1 MIFPF
6 HISGFFLINH
16 TKATTMLT
24 NLLEKA
30 LLRAFIMLVSFFI
43 SSYIGISVLQA
54 ADISVESLEIDRTV
68 SGSVTDAETGD
79 PMPGATVRVQGTNLG
94 AVTNEE
100 GAFSLSV
107 PDDATTLLI
116 SYVGYKTL
124 EVNIES
130 GSQFDVQLEVDDYV
144 LGQVVVTG
152 YGTQRREDV
161 TGAIGTVTDEEF
173 NAGVIVSPEQLIQ
186 GKLAGVS
193 ITANN
198 GEPGAAQTIIIRG
211 PGSLRTGNGPLFVV
225 DGVPL
230 DDDNIS
236 PGRDNVGFGSSQPLN
251 PLNFLNPN
259 DIASIDVLKD
269 ASATAIYGARGA
281 NGVIMITTKRG
292 TGQGGLNYSNYFG
305 VSQAANKIEL
315 LNADEFIQFQ
325 NTKGSPDN
333 IFNSSIDTDW
343 QDEVFR
349 DAFVQNHSL
358 SFNGGSDQSNY
369 YVSLS
374 YLDQEGL
381 IRGNELQRYT
391 ARVNFTQSLIE
402 DRLRIKLNLT
412 ASHTDNEGVPRNDN
426 ADANFGSLIPDML
439 GGNPTYPV
447 RDANGE
453 LFIFPNGRNPL
464 ADLALYTSLT
474 RNDRILGNI
483 EAALEIVEGLEYKVN
498 FAMDRSVG
506 NGDTQIEPS
515 GLANIAIPEG
525 AAVFSKTEANNL
537 LIENYLQYDYNT
549 GDHGITVLGGYSYQ
563 RFFNRFNSSSI
574 IGFSTDEIDLIFAPQ
589 IGTILDINQNRPSGN
604 ATQNELQ
611 SFFGRVNYDF
621 GGKYLLTATVRAD
634 GSSKFGENNRYGV
647 FPSVAAAWKINEDL
661 FPGSA
666 VVTNLKLRAGWGQ
679 TGNQEI
685 PGKITQAALTSTNS
699 PTNGG
704 YPLTQDI
711 NPGFTFTRT
720 ANPDIQWEVTTQT
733 NVGLDFAF
741 FGGSFYGSVDYFYKN
756 TTDVLLNLTVSDPI
770 SPTASRWENIDMD
783 IINQGVEI
791 ALNYQYQGATGFDWG
806 LGANGTILSNEVDNA
821 PFSFLRTGDVDG
833 PGLSGVTVAGNLNG
847 EGVAS
852 FFLLEHLG
860 FDENGENIFRDANGD
875 GTINADDRVVAGSP
889 FPDFTY
895 NFFGNVGFRGLSLTM
910 NFNGAVGSK
919 IYNNTANAYF
929 NAPQLSSGTNI
940 AKAYL
945 VEEES
950 AINSATESTR
960 YLEDGDF
967 LRLNNATLRYSFD
980 VSGLSW
986 IRGLALYVT
995 GQNLFT
1001 ITDYS
1006 GFDPEVNVPSDV
1018 GGVVGYGID
1027 FANYPRARTY
1037 LGGIDISF

>member
-1 MIFPF
+1 MF
-6 HISGFFLINH
+6 
-16 TKATTMLT
+16 KATTMRTILQQ
-24 NLLEKA
+24 KA
-30 LLRAFIMLVSFFI
+30 LRRVFTMFIGLSICCFA
-43 SSYIGISVLQA
+43 GISETIASDV
-54 ADISVESLEIDRTV
+54 SVEVVNVERTIT
-68 SGSVTDAETGD
+68 GSVTDAETGD
-79 PMPGATVRVQGTNLG
+79 PMPGATVRVQDTNLG
-94 AVTNEE
+94 AVTDQD
-100 GAFSLSV
+100 GRFSISV

-124 EVNIES
+124 EVDIKDRN
-130 GSQFDVQLEVDDYV
+130 QVNLQLEIDDLV

-161 TGAIGTVTDEEF
+161 TGAIGTVTEEEF
-173 NAGVIVSPEQLIQ
+173 NSGVIVSPEQLIQ

-193 ITANN
+193 VTANN

-230 DDDNIS
+230 DDDNVS
-236 PGRDNVGFGSSQPLN
+236 PGRADVGFGSSQPLN

-292 TGQGGLNYSNYFG
+292 TGRGGLNYSNYFG
-305 VSQAANKIEL
+305 VSQAANKIDVLSAE
-315 LNADEFIQFQ
+315 EFIEFQ
-325 NTKGSPDN
+325 ETKGSTDN
-333 IFNSSIDTDW
+333 IFDRNIDTDW

-358 SFNGGSDQSNY
+358 SFNGGSDNSNY

-381 IRGNELQRYT
+381 IRTNELQRYT

-447 RDANGE
+447 RNPDGS

-464 ADLALYTSLT
+464 ADIALYTNLT

-483 EAALEIVEGLEYKVN
+483 EAALEIVDGLEYKVN

-537 LIENYLQYDYNT
+537 LVENYLQYDFGFGEHNFT
-549 GDHGITVLGGYSYQ
+549 ALGGYSYQ
-563 RFFNRFNSSSI
+563 RFFNRFNSSSVN
-574 IGFSTDEIDLIFAPQ
+574 GFATDEIDLIFAPQ
-589 IGTILDINQNRPSGN
+589 NGTSLDINLNRPSGN
-604 ATQNELQ
+604 ATINELQ

-621 GGKYLLTATVRAD
+621 AGKYLLTATLRAD
-634 GSSKFGENNRYGV
+634 GSSKFGENNRYGY
-647 FPSVAAAWKINEDL
+647 FPSVAAAWKISNDL
-661 FPGSA
+661 FVGSS
-666 VVTNLKLRAGWGQ
+666 VVNNLKLRAGWGQ

-685 PGKITQAALTSTNS
+685 PGKITQAALRSSNDPRGS
-699 PTNGG
+699 G
-704 YPLTQDI
+704 YPLTQNID
-711 NPGFTFTRT
+711 PGFTFTRT
-720 ANPDIQWEVTTQT
+720 ANPDIKWEVTTQT
-733 NVGLDFAF
+733 NVGLDFGF
-741 FGGSFYGSVDYFYKN
+741 FGGDLYGSLDYFYKI
-756 TTDVLLNLTVSDPI
+756 TTDVLLNLTVSDPV
-770 SPTASRWENIDMD
+770 SPTATRWENVDME
-783 IINQGVEI
+783 IINQGVEL
-791 ALNYQYQGATGFDWG
+791 ALNYQYTGANGLDWG
-806 LGANGTILSNEVDNA
+806 LGANGTFLDNEVQNA
-821 PFSFLRTGDVDG
+821 PFSFLRTGDIDG

-860 FDENGENIFRDANGD
+860 FDENGENVFRDANGD
-875 GTINADDRVVAGSP
+875 GTINADDRIVAGSP

-895 NFFGNVGFRGLSLTM
+895 NFFGNIGFRGLSLTV
-910 NFNGAVGSK
+910 NLNGATGAK

-940 AKAYL
+940 DQAYL

-967 LRLNNATLRYSFD
+967 LRLNNATLRYNFN

-986 IRGLALYVT
+986 MKGFSVYVT

-1018 GGVVGYGID
+1018 NGIVGYGID
-1027 FANYPRARTY
+1027 FTNYPRARTY